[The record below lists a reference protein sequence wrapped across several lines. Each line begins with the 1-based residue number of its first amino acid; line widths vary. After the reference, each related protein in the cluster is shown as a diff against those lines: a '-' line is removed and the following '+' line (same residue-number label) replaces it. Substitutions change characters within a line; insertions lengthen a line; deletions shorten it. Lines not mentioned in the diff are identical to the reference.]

1 MRNDRSTT
9 HREQRFAS
17 DVKLISS
24 TDLQGVITHCND
36 GFEKISGFSRDE
48 LLGQHHNIVRH
59 PDMPKEAFEVMWRHL
74 KAGRPW
80 MGMVKN
86 RCKNGDYYWVSA
98 YVTPVTEHAEVVG
111 YESVRSC
118 PSRLDVERAEKLYAR
133 MNRKRLQ
140 LQVPRYLKQL
150 MTAVGF
156 IIPALILGYSVSPL
170 ASTLWLIAALLAFG
184 GIQYLQYKHDL
195 QLISNELEGVFMHPL
210 AASTYTNQHGMTG
223 NIMVG
228 VMSLRAHLDAVL
240 TRIEDASRQVTE
252 QSRRGLAL
260 TEKAREEMI
269 NQNQQ
274 TELVATAMHEMSLAI
289 HEISDNVQ
297 KTAGQA
303 DHSSDLANQGVE
315 IAHITRTSIEQL
327 RGTVL
332 DIGQSVKRLADQTDA
347 IARAAASI
355 ETISDQTN
363 LLALNAAIE
372 AARAGEHGRG
382 FSVVADEV
390 RLLAS
395 NTRDSA
401 KNIGHIVQSLSAQAA
416 TSVLVAQEG
425 AADAEMGL
433 QRVVESESMLLGI
446 VEAVSKISAMSEQM
460 ATAVE
465 EQAMVSQ
472 EVNRQ
477 VAEISALAD
486 RSLHRTEDSAESI
499 RSSQRVS
506 EQLHEL
512 VNRFR
517 S

>member
-1 MRNDRSTT
+1 
-9 HREQRFAS
+9 
-17 DVKLISS
+17 
-24 TDLQGVITHCND
+24 
-36 GFEKISGFSRDE
+36 
-48 LLGQHHNIVRH
+48 
-59 PDMPKEAFEVMWRHL
+59 
-74 KAGRPW
+74 
-80 MGMVKN
+80 
-86 RCKNGDYYWVSA
+86 
-98 YVTPVTEHAEVVG
+98 
-111 YESVRSC
+111 
-118 PSRLDVERAEKLYAR
+118 
-133 MNRKRLQ
+133 
-140 LQVPRYLKQL
+140 
-150 MTAVGF
+150 
-156 IIPALILGYSVSPL
+156 
-170 ASTLWLIAALLAFG
+170 
-184 GIQYLQYKHDL
+184 
-195 QLISNELEGVFMHPL
+195 
-210 AASTYTNQHGMTG
+210 
-223 NIMVG
+223 MVG

-240 TRIEDASRQVTE
+240 TRIEDASRQVSE
-252 QSRRGLAL
+252 QSRLGLAL
-260 TEKAREEMI
+260 TETARGEII
-269 NQNQQ
+269 NQTQQ
-274 TELVATAMHEMSLAI
+274 TELVATAMQEMSLAI
-289 HEISDNVQ
+289 HEISENVQ

-327 RGTVL
+327 RGTVS
-332 DIGQSVKRLADQTDA
+332 DIGQAVKQLAQQTDA

-401 KNIGHIVQSLSAQAA
+401 KNIGHIVESLSAQAA
-416 TSVLVAQEG
+416 TSVLVAEEG
-425 AADAEMGL
+425 AADAELGL

-477 VAEISALAD
+477 VAEISELAN
-486 RSLHRTEDSAESI
+486 RSLERTQDSAESI

-517 S
+517 A